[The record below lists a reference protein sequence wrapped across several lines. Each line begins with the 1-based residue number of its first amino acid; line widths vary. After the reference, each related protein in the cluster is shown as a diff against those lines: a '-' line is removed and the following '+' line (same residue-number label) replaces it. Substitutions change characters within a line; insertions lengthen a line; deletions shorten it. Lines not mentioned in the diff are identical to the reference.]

1 MKTQPFKILIIAYA
15 LLVQTPM
22 VIADAPSGLNSDVI
36 GKAMDTPATV
46 KPDGVVRVGWQRDD
60 EAPDA
65 SRFGQLGRLQ
75 GNAGR
80 RRDADGRHGGV

>member
-1 MKTQPFKILIIAYA
+1 LDARQIEIQQWRIAMKTHSFKILIIAYA

-60 EAPDA
+60 VPP
-65 SRFGQLGRLQ
+65 SRQCRT
-75 GNAGR
+75 A
-80 RRDADGRHGGV
+80 A